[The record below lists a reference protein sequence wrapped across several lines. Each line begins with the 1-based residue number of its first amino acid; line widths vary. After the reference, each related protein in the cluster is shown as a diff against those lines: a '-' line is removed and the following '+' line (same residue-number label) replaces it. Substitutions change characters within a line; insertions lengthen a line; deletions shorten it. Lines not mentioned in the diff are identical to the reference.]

1 MAITHNVEQGTFE
14 WLAVRL
20 GIPTASDFD
29 KIITSTGKASTQTT
43 AYAHKLLAEILTGK
57 PVETFEKT
65 EWMERGV
72 LLESSAVQFY
82 EVKNDVETVKVGF
95 VTDDKRTMG
104 CSPDRLVGD
113 DGLLEIKCPAPHT
126 HVGYMLAGKVDRK
139 YWPQLQGQLLVSGRK
154 WVDWMSYHPEMQPV
168 IVRVERDEEFIKAMH
183 ASIQQFNAELA
194 VELGKLMPIK
204 EAA

>member
-1 MAITHNVEQGTFE
+1 MAMTHNVEQGTPE

-43 AYAHKLLAEILTGK
+43 AYAHKLLAEILTGH

-65 EWMERGV
+65 EWMERGQA
-72 LLESSAVQFY
+72 LEESAVQFY
-82 EVKNDVETVKVGF
+82 ELKTDIETVKIGF
-95 VTDDKRTMG
+95 VTDDRRTMG
-104 CSPDRLVGD
+104 CSPDRLVGN

-126 HVGYMLAGKVDRK
+126 HVGYLLNNKVDRK
-139 YWPQLQGQLLVSGRK
+139 YWPQVQGQLLVTGRK
-154 WVDWMSYHPEMQPV
+154 WVDWMSYHSEMQPV
-168 IVRVERDEEFIKAMH
+168 IIRVERDEEFLKAMN

-194 VELGKLMPIK
+194 VELGKLIPIK